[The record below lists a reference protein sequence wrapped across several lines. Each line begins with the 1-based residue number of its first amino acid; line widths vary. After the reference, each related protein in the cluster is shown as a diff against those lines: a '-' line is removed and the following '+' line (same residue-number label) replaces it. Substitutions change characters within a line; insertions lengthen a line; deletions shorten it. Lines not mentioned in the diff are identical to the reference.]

1 MRTASFAVVVVGA
14 SSVPGAVVVDRGFV
28 VVEVFFTDVLEAL
41 ASERLSERLSEH
53 PERIAASTHMVRADH
68 ATRLN
73 ALRMISMVLSKALS
87 PLRSREKEPRF
98 RGDTPAYGCIRS
110 VVVSPDRGRELPST
124 ARCSREVLSGVC
136 AAMRSVW

>member
-1 MRTASFAVVVVGA
+1 MY
-14 SSVPGAVVVDRGFV
+14 
-28 VVEVFFTDVLEAL
+28 LEH

-87 PLRSREKEPRF
+87 PLRSRKGAPIPGRYT
-98 RGDTPAYGCIRS
+98 RIR
-110 VVVSPDRGRELPST
+110 VHPF
-124 ARCSREVLSGVC
+124 SGGQP
-136 AAMRSVW
+136 